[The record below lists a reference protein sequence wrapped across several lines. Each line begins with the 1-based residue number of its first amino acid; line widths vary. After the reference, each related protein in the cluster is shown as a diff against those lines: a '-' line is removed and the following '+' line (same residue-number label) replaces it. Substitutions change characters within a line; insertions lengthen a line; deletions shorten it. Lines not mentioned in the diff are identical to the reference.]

1 MKNDKT
7 LNQNHKPAILQ
18 EQVRLVFYQLPT
30 MQTTS
35 FLVAL
40 TLSFIVRDFVP
51 RADIVVWL
59 ALVLAIVVSRIVLYY
74 RFVRVRD
81 AEFDGAYWE
90 KAYLVCALISGTI
103 WGSAAFLIFPAGNP
117 VIMSI
122 FVLVIASLASS
133 TTVSHSSLRL
143 GPIAWSAPAML
154 LFAIRCF
161 LEGGEYGYG
170 IGTLICLYLFT
181 IHSYSFKHHTS
192 ITTSIGLKFENLH
205 LLDEVSKANEFL
217 KRISMIDGLTGLANR
232 HSFEEFVDREWRR
245 AIREQRPISLIMLDI
260 DFFKAY
266 NDNYGHLGGDNC
278 LKKVA
283 AILAESMKRPA
294 DLVARYGGEEF
305 IVVMPDT
312 DIRGAREIAEKLRI
326 AVELLGVEHAHSS
339 AASVVTISLGVA
351 SLVPELGQ
359 DPSHLIKQVD
369 AALYAAKHDGR
380 NRVKAA

>member
-1 MKNDKT
+1 MKNNET
-7 LNQNHKPAILQ
+7 LTMNHQPAILQ

-35 FLVAL
+35 FFVAL
-40 TLSFIVRDFVP
+40 VLSFIVRDFVP
-51 RADIVVWL
+51 LADIAIWIT
-59 ALVLAIVVSRIVLYY
+59 LVLAIVVSRIILYY

-81 AEFDGAYWE
+81 TDFDGAFWE

-143 GPIAWSAPAML
+143 GPLAWSGPAML

-161 LEGGEYGYG
+161 FEGGEYGYS
-170 IGTLICLYLFT
+170 ISILICLYLFT
-181 IHSYSFKHHTS
+181 IHSYSLKHHTS
-192 ITTSIGLKFENLH
+192 ISTSIALKFENLH

-232 HSFEEFVDREWRR
+232 HSFEEFMDREWRR
-245 AIREQRPISLIMLDI
+245 AIREKRPMSLIMLDI

-266 NDNYGHLGGDNC
+266 NDNYGHLGGDDC

-283 AILAESMKRPA
+283 AILAETMKRPA

-326 AVELLGVEHAHSS
+326 AVEVLSVPHAHSS

-359 DPSHLIKQVD
+359 DPSHLIKLVD